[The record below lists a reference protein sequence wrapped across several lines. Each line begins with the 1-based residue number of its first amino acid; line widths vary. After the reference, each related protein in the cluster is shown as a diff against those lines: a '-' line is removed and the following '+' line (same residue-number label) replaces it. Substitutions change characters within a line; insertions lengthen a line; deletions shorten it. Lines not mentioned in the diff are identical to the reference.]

1 MSDKEKLLTSVI
13 IVMLTAVVSY
23 RIAFVDS
30 ELKLLGDRIDKIL
43 ETK

>member
-23 RIAFVDS
+23 RITFVDS
-30 ELKLLGDRIDKIL
+30 ELKLLSDRIEKIL